1 MGDLLE
7 SVSIQT
13 HYLIGPIKYG
23 FFSSFCFLQCSFTL
37 VKCPYVSLWGKG
49 RGKANSKFLG
59 ILARYFLSGNWPCLP
74 SEDSGSANRL
84 KSENWQIGQDSL
96 LL

>member
-1 MGDLLE
+1 M
-7 SVSIQT
+7 
-13 HYLIGPIKYG
+13 
-23 FFSSFCFLQCSFTL
+23 
-37 VKCPYVSLWGKG
+37 SLWGKD

-74 SEDSGSANRL
+74 SEDSGTANWL
-84 KSENWQIGQDSL
+84 KSGNWQIGQDSL